1 MSKQVEPKT
10 NTTQSEETKPRY
22 QPPKII
28 LLNAI
33 TQGQGLCGNG
43 SGDAGNYLN
52 GTNGQ
57 GINCQDGMGD
67 ANLCLNGSDASTC
80 AMGNA
85 GA

>member
-1 MSKQVEPKT
+1 
-10 NTTQSEETKPRY
+10 
-22 QPPKII
+22 
-28 LLNAI
+28 
-33 TQGQGLCGNG
+33 LCGNG